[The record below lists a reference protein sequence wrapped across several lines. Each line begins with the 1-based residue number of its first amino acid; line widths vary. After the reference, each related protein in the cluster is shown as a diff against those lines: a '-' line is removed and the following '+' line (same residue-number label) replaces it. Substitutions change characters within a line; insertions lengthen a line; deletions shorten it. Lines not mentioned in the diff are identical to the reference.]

1 MNKRICAI
9 VFAAAALVACNK
21 KKDENPAPPPPA
33 AGTGSGSAMAGS
45 GSAMAGSAEAAGSD
59 VPTEEDFEDQAKT
72 KITDKNVDSQLSD
85 LEKQLA
91 Q

>member
-33 AGTGSGSAMAGS
+33 AGTGS